1 MRKGLKMSGKT
12 GFAGIAAA
20 LLAMLWLTG
29 CAVNNNFLRP
39 EDFAD
44 RLRLDGVTVEGVREV
59 PGQPFRAS
67 SGAAIRVA
75 GSEIGVY
82 KFDKT
87 SRVQQERLKRIA
99 EGKKLFINGLP
110 YPVVVSGS
118 FVFMGLEKNTE
129 KHRILESIRKFK

>member
-1 MRKGLKMSGKT
+1 MSGKSDLRQ
-12 GFAGIAAA
+12 ALPLAA
-20 LLAMLWLTG
+20 LLVLLAG

-44 RLRLDGVTVEGVREV
+44 RLRRDGVTVESVREL
-59 PGQPFRAS
+59 PPQPFRAT
-67 SGAAIRVA
+67 SGSAIKIA

-87 SRVQQERLKRIA
+87 SRVQQKRLDGIEK
-99 EGKKLFINGLP
+99 EKKLYINGLP

-129 KHRILESIRKFK
+129 KHRIIESIRKFK